1 MLGPPRGGPR
11 GRGRAYRPPRDPT
24 RWHPCEERRQEGGR
38 DGAPGIPRGRQPGA
52 AFVPSPVRAGFP
64 ADTPC
69 GLGCRQAWGTGMGH
83 CARQLRASVTLYK
96 AHGTL
101 ISRQP
106 PSPVRGPVPGPR
118 TGVGFH
124 TAPFQPRD
132 FRDAGQPLTLLT
144 GFRLRK
150 MQIDLCGGSENGPR
164 ASCLTHDNT

>member
-1 MLGPPRGGPR
+1 MQVLERRLCPLVLGPPRGGPR
-11 GRGRAYRPPRDPT
+11 GRGRADRAPRDPA

-52 AFVPSPVRAGFP
+52 AFVPSPVRAAFP

-69 GLGCRQAWGTGMGH
+69 GLGCRQASGTGMGH

-106 PSPVRGPVPGPR
+106 PSGDTQSSCKRASPGPQDR
-118 TGVGFH
+118 G
-124 TAPFQPRD
+124 
-132 FRDAGQPLTLLT
+132 
-144 GFRLRK
+144 RLPHR
-150 MQIDLCGGSENGPR
+150 SFP
-164 ASCLTHDNT
+164 AT